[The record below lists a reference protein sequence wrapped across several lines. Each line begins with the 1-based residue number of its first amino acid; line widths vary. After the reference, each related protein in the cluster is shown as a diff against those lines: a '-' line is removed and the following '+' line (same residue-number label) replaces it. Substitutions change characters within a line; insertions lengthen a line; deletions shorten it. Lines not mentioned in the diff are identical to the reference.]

1 MNDAEF
7 FNNLRSSNLF
17 GGSLS
22 QTQVDGINAI
32 LTKWSEHVPSTTP
45 QSVAENQLAYVFG
58 TVYREAGSNMY
69 PVREG
74 FASSDAVA
82 IQHVTNMYNTHQ
94 ISTNYALPD
103 PVTGLSYFGR
113 GVVQLTWASNYKSI
127 GNLIDEDLYHNP
139 DLALDPLISAA
150 IAIRGMLGG
159 WFTGVG
165 LSKYINSTTTDL
177 VNARRIINGTDA
189 ATLVAG
195 YASRFLTAIQ
205 SASSGS

>member
-1 MNDAEF
+1 MNDEAF
-7 FNNLRSSNLF
+7 FNSLRASDLF

-22 QTQVDGINAI
+22 QTQVDGINAL
-32 LTKWSEHVPSTTP
+32 LTKWGQHVPPSTS
-45 QSVAENQLAYVFG
+45 QMVAEKQLAYILG
-58 TVYREAGSNMY
+58 TVYREAGHNMY

-74 FASSDAVA
+74 FAQSDVA
-82 IQHVTNMYNTHQ
+82 AIAHVTAMFNQHQ

-103 PVTGLSYFGR
+103 PTTGLSYFGR
-113 GVVQLTWASNYKSI
+113 GVVQLTWASNYRNI
-127 GNLIDEDLYHNP
+127 GNLIEEDLYHHP
-139 DLALDPLISAA
+139 ELALDPLISAA

-165 LSKYINSTTTDL
+165 LSKYINTTTSDF

-195 YASRFLTAIQ
+195 YASKFLTAIQ
-205 SASSGS
+205 AAT